1 MSVVERARLRFP
13 AAVRRLW
20 NFLVYVYTRFDEDR
34 CLSTAG
40 ALSYTS
46 LLAVVPLMAVFL
58 SILSAFPFFA
68 QLRERAEQQ
77 LVSMLMPTAG
87 EAVIAQ
93 LGRFVDN
100 AAGMTGFGVLG
111 LAVTAILLLHT
122 INLAF
127 EQIWRVKTLR
137 PLVVRLLA
145 YWAIISLGPLLFGA
159 AQWFTGVL
167 LTTGHT
173 IGGSAF
179 DLLLRSLGPLVPLLL
194 ETIVFALLYIVV
206 PNCPVRR
213 TDAAIGGLVAAV
225 LFEILKRGF
234 ALYVI
239 YFPTYQ
245 TIYGALSAIPI
256 FLVWMYASWAVALL
270 GAEIAAALPEW
281 RERKKKKALD
291 ESIAKPAG
299 F

>member
-1 MSVVERARLRFP
+1 MSVVQRVGHGFP
-13 AAVRRLW
+13 AVARRLW
-20 NFLVYVYTRFDEDR
+20 KFLVFVLARFDEDR

-68 QLRERAEQQ
+68 QLRERAEEQ
-77 LVSMLMPTAG
+77 LVNVLMPTAG

-122 INLAF
+122 INSAF

-137 PLVVRLLA
+137 PLAVRLLA

-159 AQWFTGVL
+159 AQWFTGL
-167 LTTGHT
+167 LFTAGQTV
-173 IGGSAF
+173 GGSAF
-179 DLLLRSLGPLVPLLL
+179 DLLLRGLAPLVPLLL
-194 ETIVFALLYIVV
+194 ETVVFALLYLVV

-213 TDAAIGGLVAAV
+213 VDAAIGGLVAAV
-225 LFEILKRGF
+225 MFEILKRGF

-256 FLVWMYASWAVALL
+256 FLVWMYASWAVALF
-270 GAEIAAALPEW
+270 GAEIAASLPEW
-281 RERKKKKALD
+281 RERKKKKMLD
-291 ESIAKPAG
+291 ESIAGPSG